1 MPTQLLRLGSAA
13 SIGRRLAPGFAAL
26 ATIVALIA
34 AVNADVS
41 AAQQKPAETQPA
53 QQAPPTPVAAPGAP
67 AAKAVPADGNEAHIR
82 AGAQAFIK
90 AFNAGDAKALAEM
103 WTPNGTIADEQGNVF
118 KGRKAIEEQYAA
130 LFKAHPGVRMQIAI
144 KSIDFPS
151 STTAIEDG
159 VTQLLTKDSEP
170 PSAAR
175 YTAVQVQEDGKWLMA
190 SVREAAMP
198 VASNFAQ
205 LQELGWLVG
214 EWEAKSDGVTAHS
227 QIRWIA
233 NKSFLQRTFSVNR
246 DGMQVASGMQIIGW
260 EPRSERIVSWT
271 FDSSGGHGM
280 GIWNAMPEGWGID
293 STGVTADG
301 VPTTAKDHLIR
312 VPGESNVFGWRSV
325 DRKLG
330 DTKVPDVPEVVFDRV
345 TSK

>member
-1 MPTQLLRLGSAA
+1 MPTQLLKMRSAA
-13 SIGRRLAPGFAAL
+13 SIARRLATAFAAL
-26 ATIVALIA
+26 AVIVALIGA
-34 AVNADVS
+34 LIADVS
-41 AAQQKPAETQPA
+41 AAQQKQPETQPA
-53 QQAPPTPVAAPGAP
+53 QQAPPTPSAAAQKAAPAN
-67 AAKAVPADGNEAHIR
+67 ANEAHIR

-130 LFKAHPGVRMQIAI
+130 LFKGHPGVRMQLAI
-144 KSIDFPS
+144 KSIDFPT

-159 VTQLLTKDSEP
+159 VTQLMTKDNDP

-175 YTAVQVQEDGKWLMA
+175 YTAVHVQEDGKWLMA

-198 VASNFAQ
+198 IASNFAQ

-214 EWEAKSDGVTAHS
+214 EWEAKSDDVTAHS

-246 DGMQVASGMQIIGW
+246 DGMQVASGMQVIGW
-260 EPRSERIVSWT
+260 DPRSERIISWT

-280 GIWNAMPEGWGID
+280 GVWNAMPEGWGID

-312 VPGESNVFGWRSV
+312 VPGETNVFGWRSV

-330 DTKVPDVPEVVFDRV
+330 DMKVPDVLEVVFDRV

>member
-1 MPTQLLRLGSAA
+1 MPTQLLRGRSAA
-13 SIGRRLAPGFAAL
+13 SIARRLALASAAL
-26 ATIVALIA
+26 AVIA
-34 AVNADVS
+34 AVNAAVS
-41 AAQQKPAETQPA
+41 AAQQKPPEQQPP
-53 QQAPPTPVAAPGAP
+53 QQAPPTPSAAPGATAQKAAP
-67 AAKAVPADGNEAHIR
+67 ANANEAHIR

-103 WTPNGTIADEQGNVF
+103 FMPNGTIADEQGNVF
-118 KGRKAIEEQYAA
+118 KGRKAIEEQYAT
-130 LFKAHPGVRMQIAI
+130 LFKAHPGTQMQIAI

-151 STTAIEDG
+151 GTTAVEDG
-159 VTQLLTKDSEP
+159 VTQLMTKDSDP

-175 YTAVQVQEDGKWLMA
+175 YTAVHVQEDGKWLMA

-214 EWEAKSDGVTAHS
+214 AWESKSDGVTAHS
-227 QIRWIA
+227 QVRWIA

-246 DGMQVASGMQIIGW
+246 DGMQVASGMQVIGW
-260 EPRSERIVSWT
+260 DPRSERIVSWT

-280 GIWNAMPEGWGID
+280 GVWNTMPEGWGID
-293 STGVTADG
+293 SAGVTADG

-312 VPGESNVFGWRSV
+312 VPGETNVFGWRSV

-345 TSK
+345 TTKR

>member
-1 MPTQLLRLGSAA
+1 MPTQLLKLGSAA
-13 SIGRRLAPGFAAL
+13 SIARRLAPAFAAL
-26 ATIVALIA
+26 AVFGALI
-34 AVNADVS
+34 ADVS

-53 QQAPPTPVAAPGAP
+53 QQAPPTPVAAPVAP
-67 AAKAVPADGNEAHIR
+67 AAKAAPVNGNEAQIR

-118 KGRKAIEEQYAA
+118 KGRKAIEEQYTA

-159 VTQLLTKDSEP
+159 ITQLLTKDSEP

-198 VASNFAQ
+198 IASNFAQ

-214 EWEAKSDGVTAHS
+214 DWEAKSDGVTAHS

-246 DGMQVASGMQIIGW
+246 DGMQVASGMQVIGW
-260 EPRSERIVSWT
+260 DPRSERIVSWT
-271 FDSSGGHGM
+271 FDSSGGHGI
-280 GIWNAMPEGWGID
+280 GVWNAMQEGWGID

-312 VPGESNVFGWRSV
+312 VPGETNVFGWRSV
-325 DRKLG
+325 DRKMG
-330 DTKVPDVPEVVFDRV
+330 DMKVPDVPEVVFDRV
-345 TSK
+345 TSKW